1 MSDIYD
7 VATRSLK
14 LAEKCGADEAE
25 FYFSSSKLT
34 SANVRKNTIEGAK
47 ELVSEGIGIRIAING
62 ALGYA
67 STNII
72 SRIDDVVRT
81 AVKSAR
87 VRESDPDWSSL
98 PSNSDYPDVSN
109 VFSDQINN
117 IGLGECIDL
126 TQQMIEGATSIP
138 DIIVTSGSFSRS
150 VGNQLILNTN
160 GVEIED
166 HGTAVSGFVDVIT
179 TGDNIST
186 AYDYSISRNLD
197 IDFSAIGR
205 NAADLALASING
217 IPIET
222 HRTNVIF
229 HPFAFSDILESTF
242 LPSIDAD
249 NVQKGRSSLIG
260 KLGEE
265 LTVPELTLVDDGTL
279 SGGIETSVSDEE
291 GTPSQRTTVVG
302 NGVLDSYLYDSYTA
316 GKDNVNSTG
325 NAVRNSYVSNPS
337 VGTRNFIIE
346 YPPSDI
352 ISDTDGGV
360 FVNTVIGAHTANSIS
375 GDFSVEARNAFTIK
389 DGQIDK
395 PIKSLMISGNIFEML
410 KNVTGAGYDVKKAG
424 GMVTPSI
431 RIKNVNVVG

>member
-1 MSDIYD
+1 MYNM
-7 VATRSLK
+7 ATKSLE
-14 LAEKCGADEAE
+14 LAEKYGADEAE
-25 FYFSSSKLT
+25 VYLSSSRLT
-34 SANVRKNTIEGAK
+34 SANIRKNTIEGAK
-47 ELVSEGIGIRIAING
+47 ELVSKGIGIRTVING
-62 ALGYA
+62 AIGYA
-67 STNII
+67 STNIT
-72 SRIDDVVRT
+72 SRIDDVVRA
-81 AVKSAR
+81 AVTSAR

-98 PSNSDYPDVSN
+98 PSNMDYPDVSN
-109 VFSDQINN
+109 VFSDQIYN
-117 IGLGECIDL
+117 IDLGECIDL

-138 DIIVTSGSFSRS
+138 DVIVTSGSFSRS
-150 VGNQLILNTN
+150 IGKQLILNTN
-160 GVEIED
+160 GVEIKD
-166 HGTAVSGFVDVIT
+166 QGTAVSGFVDVIT

-186 AYDYSISRNLD
+186 AYDYSVSRSLD

-205 NAADLALASING
+205 NAADLALRSING
-217 IPIET
+217 VSIET

-249 NVQKGRSSLIG
+249 NVQKGRSSLVG
-260 KLGEE
+260 KLGEDI
-265 LTVPELTLVDDGTL
+265 TVPKLVFVDDGTL
-279 SGGIETSVSDEE
+279 SGGIETSVSDDE

-337 VGTRNFIIE
+337 VGIRNFIVE

-352 ISDTDGGV
+352 ISETDEGV
-360 FVNTVIGAHTANSIS
+360 FVNMVIGAHTANSIS

-410 KNVTGAGYDVKKAG
+410 RNVTGAGSDVKKAG

-431 RIKNVNVVG
+431 RIKDVNVVG